1 MINANELRIGNYVK
15 FTTEDK
21 SFVSQ
26 IYQFNDGLTKVT
38 SGTYSASIGYPYK
51 GVSVEPIPLTEDW
64 HNKFGV
70 IKDGFNQFEY
80 KYAVGK
86 SIIFTGDYVYLLNTN
101 SINGERS
108 LSDHICTLWN
118 KDIERRDMYVHEWQ
132 NLYFALT
139 GEELT
144 INL

>member
-1 MINANELRIGNYVK
+1 MNANELRIGNWIFDSEDAPHYFQIEEIKIVSDNLHAVYRNGS
-15 FTTEDK
+15 TTCAEP
-21 SFVSQ
+21 Q
-26 IYQFNDGLTKVT
+26 
-38 SGTYSASIGYPYK
+38 
-51 GVSVEPIPLTEDW
+51 PIPLTEDW

-118 KDIERRDMYVHEWQ
+118 KDIERRDIYVHEWQ

-144 INL
+144 INI